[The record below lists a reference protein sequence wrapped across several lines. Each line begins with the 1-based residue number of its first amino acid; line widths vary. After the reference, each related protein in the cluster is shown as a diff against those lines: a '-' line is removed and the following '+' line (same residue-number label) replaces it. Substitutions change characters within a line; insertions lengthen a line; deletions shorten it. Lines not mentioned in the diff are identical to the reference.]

1 MSDLHDAEKSRPQA
15 QQTAGQA
22 ESEAGDVLDIIADVE
37 GRLERLRKVSRE
49 SGAVVDSLHHQQ
61 AALRRKTAE
70 IEQRARELEQAAEAL
85 RRRSGE
91 LDQREKHAESLCELA
106 DTERREIEKARAE
119 LAAGREAFERD
130 RRTLDQQR
138 AEIERE
144 SAETAAKQQALARE
158 GAEVQRRAE
167 ELNEHRARLESEHQ
181 AAMQEAQQ
189 RIAEIQNQRQE
200 RAEALA
206 AELADV
212 RSQAAALSEHLESLR
227 AESKKAE
234 QAHKA
239 EAERA
244 ALRADSLQADLDAAQ
259 KKSGELETALIA
271 AKRDLDS
278 RHQQLEAA
286 KRKLMEL
293 GKALDGQAEQ
303 IEAGVAALAAL
314 AERDARIAELE
325 SQLASGRGASGAGGE
340 SSGVDPAELAARD
353 QRISELEQ
361 ENRSLEAQVQAA
373 AQTASVSGEA
383 TDEEI
388 AKRDQAIEQLS
399 EHIRSLQKS
408 VKDAQAEAAQ
418 RTREVESLRGAIEK
432 LKSAPAGAGSTAR
445 DDEFTAR
452 RRQRIDRM
460 RRAIRER
467 SRRLNKARDVVK
479 QHAQQAREIE
489 DEKRTLSDVRRNLEL
504 AEQRMIRR
512 WARSSV
518 VTHLFLLTLTIAVLG
533 AVSYFGVMTFWPTS
547 YTARATIEA
556 KGKPGFPLTETQTS
570 LWQTVHE
577 QMVLSDGV
585 VNGVA
590 ERLRQR
596 GYTDLA
602 EPDRLR
608 SFLEANLVTAS
619 PKPGALNFE
628 LTTVGRDEAQRL
640 LETYA
645 IGFVSASNAERGRR
659 TDGAT
664 TSLSVPATV
673 DSLPAKD
680 NRVQI
685 AGITFGS
692 SVGALLLLGLPL
704 YLKLRRSASVFADE
718 DLDAPLMDTERWR
731 QIGHGA
737 SPTTEH
743 VIG

>member
-1 MSDLHDAEKSRPQA
+1 MSDLHDAEKSRPQVP
-15 QQTAGQA
+15 QTTGQA
-22 ESEAGDVLDIIADVE
+22 DAEAGDVLDIIADVE

-61 AALRRKTAE
+61 AALRQKTAE

-85 RRRSGE
+85 RQRTGE

-106 DTERREIEKARAE
+106 DSERREIEQARAE
-119 LAAGREAFERD
+119 LAAARESLERD
-130 RRTLDQQR
+130 RLAFEQQR
-138 AEIERE
+138 GEIERTK
-144 SAETAAKQQALARE
+144 AEVAAREQALERE
-158 GAEVQRRAE
+158 EAEAKRLAE
-167 ELNEHRARLESEHQ
+167 KLNEQRARLETEHQ
-181 AAMQEAQQ
+181 AAMQSTQQ

-200 RAEALA
+200 RAETLA
-206 AELADV
+206 AELADA

-227 AESKKAE
+227 AETKKAE
-234 QAHKA
+234 QAHRA

-259 KKSGELETALIA
+259 RRSDEWEQAAAA

-286 KRKLMEL
+286 KRKLVEL

-314 AERDARIAELE
+314 AERDARIADLE
-325 SQLASGRGASGAGGE
+325 SQLAAGRGAGGDSGGA
-340 SSGVDPAELAARD
+340 DPAELAARD
-353 QRISELEQ
+353 QRIAELEQ
-361 ENRSLEAQVQAA
+361 EIRSLESQAKAA
-373 AQTASVSGEA
+373 AQTASTPGED

-408 VKDAQAEAAQ
+408 LKEAQSETAHRAG
-418 RTREVESLRGAIEK
+418 EVEQLRAAIGK
-432 LKSAPAGAGSTAR
+432 LKSPSAGSSGR

-452 RRQRIDRM
+452 RRQRIGRM
-460 RRAIRER
+460 RQAIRER

-547 YTARATIEA
+547 YTARAAIEA
-556 KGKPGFPLTETQTS
+556 KGKPGFPLTETQTN

-585 VNGVA
+585 INAVA

-602 EPDRLR
+602 EPDQLR
-608 SFLEANLVTAS
+608 RFLEANLAATS
-619 PKPGALNFE
+619 SKPGTINFE

-640 LETYA
+640 LETYS

-664 TSLSVPATV
+664 TNLSAPATV
-673 DSLPAKD
+673 DSLPVKD
-680 NRVQI
+680 SRGQI
-685 AGITFGS
+685 AGIAFGS

-704 YLKLRRSASVFADE
+704 YLKLRRSASVFDDG
-718 DLDAPLMDTERWR
+718 DLDSPLLDTERWR

-737 SPTTEH
+737 SPVTEH
-743 VIG
+743 VIS